1 MIQDVSRRS
10 FIAATA
16 AGAAFGAKE
25 KPAVLGGSK
34 TRTAAWPS
42 WPVIDKTEDDAM
54 LAVLHSRQW
63 YRGGG
68 KSVDKLTQDFAD
80 ELQFLRWRLGMV
92 AVPQ

>member
-16 AGAAFGAKE
+16 AGAAFAVKE

-68 KSVDKLTQDFAD
+68 KSGQSGRQAAQQQDNS
-80 ELQFLRWRLGMV
+80 QVFLRR
-92 AVPQ
+92 AQHEH